1 MVALLLANGAN
12 ELKAS
17 LSHDEAISATQK
29 ALTLADS
36 RVGSLAS
43 SKAQVDAALPHN
55 GRTALHEVREISFCC
70 LYKT

>member
-43 SKAQVDAALPHN
+43 SKTQVDAALPHN
-55 GRTALHEVREISFCC
+55 GRTALHEVC
-70 LYKT
+70 LRDRLL